1 MKDAIYKV
9 VTRYVVAHSVTPI
22 ILSMNDN
29 IQANSPERMEASV
42 VENVNDFYVKQN
54 FLYMSVK
61 FLTEE
66 NRIENGIQKN
76 KEKCERLKACE
87 MTVLNEYQFESF
99 KLNNFKK
106 VSEQSNSKKSAIRVF
121 KQESKLGRLE
131 QKVSSVQK
139 KLNTCEKE
147 RHFLEEE
154 YTDLQNNKVLF

>member
-1 MKDAIYKV
+1 
-9 VTRYVVAHSVTPI
+9 
-22 ILSMNDN
+22 MNDN

-87 MTVLNEYQFESF
+87 MTVLNEYRFESF

-121 KQESKLGRLE
+121 KQESKLGHLE
-131 QKVSSVQK
+131 QKVSSVQQ

-154 YTDLQNNKVLF
+154 FTDLQETKKYFENFFKS